1 MKGAYFKSSMRT
13 VCRKDSRKW
22 ENRHLHQS
30 SVSKGTMRLWGMSK
44 SESLFLFRGPYPCP
58 ATPLRPL
65 FSLSFAPSLL
75 PEGLLNWH
83 RFCTVPGSKSLP
95 KCFHSVTPS
104 WPYTAS
110 TQKKGGLRASFSI
123 GLPSL
128 GTHRGNA
135 DFLFSE
141 QPKVSNTKT
150 NRNSVSMW
158 CKSARQTLCKILV
171 LVLAQTEQ
179 SLLVRLLV
187 ERMQTR
193 HSAGGLRVT
202 PSSCSVSEVL
212 KTSQRTFL
220 SETAGGI
227 RAEQGRKNS
236 GAPGEKRVISFTK
249 PKDFW
254 ADATTVCRTSVN

>member
-1 MKGAYFKSSMRT
+1 MR
-13 VCRKDSRKW
+13 
-22 ENRHLHQS
+22 NHHLHQS
-30 SVSKGTMRLWGMSK
+30 PVGKGMMRLWGMSK

-65 FSLSFAPSLL
+65 FSLSFALSLL

-110 TQKKGGLRASFSI
+110 TQKKGVRASFSI
-123 GLPSL
+123 GLQSL
-128 GTHRGNA
+128 GTHKGNP
-135 DFLFSE
+135 DFLFH
-141 QPKVSNTKT
+141 SNPRFQTQFPKT
-150 NRNSVSMW
+150 NQNSVSMW
-158 CKSARQTLCKILV
+158 CKPARQILCKILV
-171 LVLAQTEQ
+171 LVLTQTEQ

-193 HSAGGLRVT
+193 HSAGGFRVT

-236 GAPGEKRVISFTK
+236 GAPRVKRVFSFTK
-249 PKDFW
+249 AKDFW
-254 ADATTVCRTSVN
+254 ADATTVCQTWVN